1 MEAMTGLFGILACLG
16 GGILLVVILYV
27 ALYNSLIG
35 KKNQVEYALSG
46 VDVQLK
52 KRHDLIPNLVA
63 TVKQYMEHERALLER
78 ITELRAQATRP
89 DLPEGDR
96 MQIEAQLSGALR
108 SLMIA
113 VENYPQ
119 LKANEN
125 FLHLQA
131 SLNEIEEQIAA
142 ARRAYNSAV
151 TDYNNAIEM
160 FPTNFIASTM
170 GLKRRAVFEAEEAE
184 RATPSVSQLFQQ

>member
-1 MEAMTGLFGILACLG
+1 MDAMTGLFGILACLG
-16 GGILLVVILYV
+16 GGLLLMVILYV

-63 TVKQYMEHERALLER
+63 TVKQYMAHERALLER
-78 ITELRAQATRP
+78 ITELRAQALRP

-108 SLMIA
+108 SLMVA

-142 ARRAYNSAV
+142 ARRAYNAAV

-184 RATPSVSQLFQQ
+184 RATPNVSQLFKQ

>member
-1 MEAMTGLFGILACLG
+1 MELFTGLVCVGVGALGLA
-16 GGILLVVILYV
+16 ILY
-27 ALYNSLIG
+27 ALLYNSLIG
-35 KKNQVEYALSG
+35 KKNQVEYAYSG

-63 TVKQYMEHERALLER
+63 TVKQYMQHERALLER
-78 ITELRAQATRP
+78 ITELRSRALSP
-89 DLPEGDR
+89 NLPENER
-96 MQIEAQLSGALR
+96 MQIEGALSAALR
-108 SLMIA
+108 NLMIA

-119 LKANEN
+119 LRANEN

-142 ARRAYNSAV
+142 ARRAYNAAV

-160 FPTNFIASTM
+160 FPTNLVAATM
-170 GLKRRAVFEAEEAE
+170 GLRRRPVFEAEEHE

>member
-1 MEAMTGLFGILACLG
+1 MELITGLICFGAVALG
-16 GGILLVVILYV
+16 AAILY
-27 ALYNSLIG
+27 AILYNSLIG
-35 KKNQVEYALSG
+35 KKNQVEYAFSG

-63 TVKQYMEHERALLER
+63 TVKQYMEHERGLLER
-78 ITELRAQATRP
+78 VTELRSRAMNP
-89 DLPEGDR
+89 NLPEGER
-96 MQIEAQLSGALR
+96 MQIESALSSALR
-108 SLMIA
+108 SLMVA

-119 LKANEN
+119 LRANEN
-125 FLHLQA
+125 FMHLQA

-142 ARRAYNSAV
+142 ARRAYNAAV

-160 FPTNFIASTM
+160 FPTNLVASTM
-170 GLKRRAVFEAEEAE
+170 GLKRRAVFEAEAAE